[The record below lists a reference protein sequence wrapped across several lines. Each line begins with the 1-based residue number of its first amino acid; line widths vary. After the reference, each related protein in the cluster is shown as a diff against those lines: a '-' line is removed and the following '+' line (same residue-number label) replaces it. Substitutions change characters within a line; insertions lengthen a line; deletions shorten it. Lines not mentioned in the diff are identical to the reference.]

1 MACRDL
7 AEPRFPACASGH
19 GATMQTIG
27 RDLTLAL
34 FREGYALLP
43 NRRRQL
49 GADVFGLRLL
59 GRPAVALCGV
69 EATQRFY
76 DEDLFVRAGALPE
89 PVRHTLTG
97 DRTVHAMDGAAHRRR
112 KEMFLA
118 LREPTQVRA
127 LLQEVEAEWEQAAAR
142 WAQQPQVA
150 LFDAA
155 AQVILRATASWAGVP
170 LAESHSP
177 TAARDMVSMVD
188 GFGSPG
194 PRHARGRLARRRAE
208 RRLES
213 VVLRMRVGRDSPP
226 AGSMFERVLHH
237 RDEDGELLDARL
249 VAVEMLNVLRPTV
262 AVAWFLAFSAH
273 AMHRW
278 PENRR
283 RLREDD
289 AWALAFAHEVRRFYP
304 FAPFMGART
313 RRDVR
318 WDDDEVAEG
327 TLVLLDLF
335 GQNHHPA
342 LWKEPYAFAPQ
353 RFLDQAPGMFDLV
366 PQGGGDPATGHRCPG
381 EDITVQVLKTLAPRL
396 ARLEYDVPDQDLSI
410 PLARIPTRPRSGVVL
425 GNVRAGG

>member
-1 MACRDL
+1 
-7 AEPRFPACASGH
+7 
-19 GATMQTIG
+19 MQTI
-27 RDLTLAL
+27 RQDLTLAL

-69 EATQRFY
+69 EAAQRFY
-76 DEDLFVRAGALPE
+76 DEDHFVRAGALPE

-97 DRTVHAMDGAAHRRR
+97 ERTVHAMDGAAHRRR

-118 LREPTQVRA
+118 LREPARVRA
-127 LLQEVEAEWEQAAAR
+127 LAREVEAEWDAAVAR
-142 WAQQPQVA
+142 WAEQPQVT

-155 AQVILRATASWAGVP
+155 AEVVLRATASWAGVP
-170 LAESHSP
+170 LVESREP
-177 TAARDMVSMVD
+177 EAARDMVSMVD

-194 PRHARGRLARRRAE
+194 PRHARGRVARRRAE

-226 AGSMFERVLHH
+226 VGSMFERVLHH
-237 RDEDGELLDARL
+237 RDLDGELLDARL

-262 AVAWFLAFSAH
+262 ATAWFVAFSAH
-273 AMHRW
+273 ALHRW
-278 PENRR
+278 PEHRR
-283 RLREDD
+283 RLREDDD

-304 FAPFMGART
+304 FAPFMGARA
-313 RRDVR
+313 RRDVA
-318 WDDDEVAEG
+318 WDGDEIAEG

-335 GQNHHPA
+335 GHNHHEA
-342 LWKEPYAFAPQ
+342 LWKEPYAFSPE
-353 RFLDQAPGMFDLV
+353 RFLDHPPGMFDLV

-381 EDITVQVLKTLAPRL
+381 EDITVQVLQALAPRL

-410 PLARIPTRPRSGVVL
+410 PLSRIPTRPRSGVVL
-425 GNVRAGG
+425 TNVRAGG